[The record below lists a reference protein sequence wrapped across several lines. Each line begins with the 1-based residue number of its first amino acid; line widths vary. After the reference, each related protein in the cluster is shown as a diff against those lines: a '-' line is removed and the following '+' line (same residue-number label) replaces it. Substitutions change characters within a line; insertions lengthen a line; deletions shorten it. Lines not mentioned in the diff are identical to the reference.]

1 MTRKVYIAGPDVFRQ
16 DWPKFTTSVCAC
28 FEGHENFAPVFP
40 IPPDQSLDRP
50 DLPGSTLQGTRADAF
65 PVSDRCIDLINGCEF
80 VLANISPFRGEEPD
94 SGTVVE
100 IVRAHLMGKIVVAY
114 TNRLPPNIDPD
125 IYRKTEHGA
134 FVDAKGYILENF
146 GIPCNL
152 MVASHCT
159 HLLQACTFS
168 ALSFLLKQ
176 YQDREP

>member
-1 MTRKVYIAGPDVFRQ
+1 MTHKVYIAGPDVFRQ

-65 PVSDRCIDLINGCEF
+65 PVSDRCIDLINDCEF

-125 IYRKTEHGA
+125 IYQNAPQCSACNRAVVQGVVKRRYRPQGDH
-134 FVDAKGYILENF
+134 F
-146 GIPCNL
+146 GLLACNR
-152 MVASHCT
+152 V
-159 HLLQACTFS
+159 
-168 ALSFLLKQ
+168 
-176 YQDREP
+176 